1 MIFVTVGTHSQGFDR
16 LIQKMDE
23 IAEKSTE
30 KVIMQVGSTTY
41 KPKNAEYFEF
51 TENNQLIQE
60 LNKKARLVVCHGGAG
75 AIITALDQGTP
86 VIAIPRRKKYHEHVN
101 DHQLEL
107 VQALE
112 KSGKITALYD
122 IEELENALNLPA
134 VKSKTNATKENGLV
148 TTLRSYIDSLGT

>member
-51 TENNQLIQE
+51 TENNQLIRE

-122 IEELENALNLPA
+122 IEELENALNLA
-134 VKSKTNATKENGLV
+134 VMKSKTNVTKENALV
-148 TTLRSYIDSLGT
+148 TTLRSYIDNLGT